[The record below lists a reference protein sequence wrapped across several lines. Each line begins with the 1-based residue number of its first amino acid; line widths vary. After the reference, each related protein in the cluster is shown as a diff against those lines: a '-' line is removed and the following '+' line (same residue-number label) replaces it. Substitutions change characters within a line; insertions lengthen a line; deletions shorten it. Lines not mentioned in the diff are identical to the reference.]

1 MAAAIGAGL
10 PVDAAKG
17 SMVVDIGGGTSEVAV
32 ISLGGMVVSRSVR
45 VGGYEF
51 DDAIIGHLRRRHN
64 IAVGQP
70 TAEELK
76 FQLGSAIALEEELE
90 AEVRGRD
97 LVSGLPKNLRLSSHE
112 IRIVL
117 EEPLEAIIQAVKET
131 LEETP
136 PELAADISERGIML
150 AGGGSLLRGMDMRLH
165 EETGMDVY
173 LAESP
178 LTCVA
183 VGAGHALEE
192 FEALHRSQRV
202 GRRPRRAR
210 SRHALTDR

>member
-1 MAAAIGAGL
+1 
-10 PVDAAKG
+10 
-17 SMVVDIGGGTSEVAV
+17 
-32 ISLGGMVVSRSVR
+32 
-45 VGGYEF
+45 
-51 DDAIIGHLRRRHN
+51 RRAHN
-64 IAVGQP
+64 IAIGQP

-76 FQLGSAIALEEELE
+76 FQLGSATGLDEELE

-97 LVSGLPKNLRLSSHE
+97 LVSGLPKTLRLTSEELRHP
-112 IRIVL
+112 L
-117 EEPLEAIIQAVKET
+117 EEPLSHIVIAVKET

-136 PELAADISERGIML
+136 PELAADISQRGILL

-192 FEALHRSQRV
+192 FEALHRSQRG

-210 SRHALTDR
+210 SRQALTDR